1 MKRYTTSKRSVKASN
16 TVSTFGVPENKLH
29 ADYVQSFVDA
39 GDTEPSEYVCFINGM
54 LEELNGMQ
62 LREVFE
68 FASKFFTTEQLHST
82 LGKCMDELGWNPG
95 SAYTLQDFVQ
105 DQYGN

>member
-39 GDTEPSEYVCFINGM
+39 GDTEPSEYV
-54 LEELNGMQ
+54 
-62 LREVFE
+62 
-68 FASKFFTTEQLHST
+68 
-82 LGKCMDELGWNPG
+82 
-95 SAYTLQDFVQ
+95 
-105 DQYGN
+105 